1 MTYLEIVNNV
11 LKRLRER
18 EVSTVNENAYSAL
31 IGILVNDAKTEIQHA
46 WSWSADRTT
55 LTAATTANLYSYS
68 LTGAAS
74 NFQMLHVF
82 NDTDNWFL
90 EQMDSK
96 ELTGK
101 MLDNPQTGS
110 PMYYSYNGVDT
121 NGDTMVDLYPI
132 PDAAYNIRFNLVKR
146 AADFSADADEI
157 YLPDL
162 PIIMLTYAKAIEERG
177 EDAGVASSS
186 AYAIAQKHLSD
197 YISLDAAKH
206 PEELEW
212 YTA

>member
-1 MTYLEIVNNV
+1 MTYLEIVNNI

-31 IGILVNDAKTEIQHA
+31 IGIFVNDAKTEIQHA

-55 LTAATTANLYSYS
+55 LTAATQANLYSYS
-68 LTGAAS
+68 LTGADS
-74 NFQMLHVF
+74 NFQMLNVY

-90 EQMDSK
+90 EYMDANQ
-96 ELTGK
+96 LTDK
-101 MLDNPQTGS
+101 MLSNPQTGS

-132 PDAAYNIRFNLVKR
+132 PDAAYDIRFNMVKR
-146 AADFSADADEI
+146 AADFSADTDESF
-157 YLPDL
+157 LPTL
-162 PIIMLTYAKAIEERG
+162 PIIMLAYAKAVEERG

-197 YISLDAAKH
+197 YISLDASKH

-212 YTA
+212 YTV